1 MPKVTHNQT
10 NFTAGELSPKLY
22 GRVDIAKY
30 VNGAARL
37 ENVIPLVQG
46 GAISRNGTRYV
57 CPSAFGDEETSA
69 SGSSSKS
76 RLVPFVFNRSQSY
89 VLEFCDRKIRFFRD
103 NEIIMD
109 GGAPY
114 EVATP
119 YTEEYLADLNF
130 AQKSDTLIITHQS
143 FEPYRLQRFG
153 NNSWQLS
160 LIPFVS
166 VPVGESGYKPDFY
179 ARVETS
185 PTPGELIVAGN
196 VVDIYSYYIDT
207 TEFDSGDF
215 IVSDIGRY
223 IDFGGGLV
231 VVVTEITDPSN
242 IKAKVVNAANAISG
256 PQVYLPGRWTI
267 QGSPR
272 SSLKPSAA
280 GPVGASIALTAGG
293 AGSAG
298 TSYGITGYAIADIS
312 IFPGGGFLTSSP
324 QSGGRWFWDGTWL
337 WAYVEVTHSAA
348 TFLTGQRVVI
358 EGFTDLDGVD
368 NINGVYTVKAVKSST
383 VLYISKRYL
392 IGSKSGPSSYDDVA
406 YRVGLIDS
414 AGTAGSHGSMKKV
427 TASGA
432 SFDTFRPDDVGGVV
446 SINGGYA
453 RITEYNSPSKVT
465 ATVTKELSS
474 DVVAIK
480 DAWSLSLPVWNPSNG
495 YPGAVTIATQRLI
508 FAGSPTYPNSVWLS
522 RIAEY
527 YNFDLGTDDADAIS
541 ITISSRDVVDIR
553 HITENS
559 GIVVLSTGGEHA
571 IIGGVERPV
580 TPTNIQVKAQSAFGC
595 DNCPPIR
602 VGAEILYPQR
612 AGKRVR
618 AMSYQ
623 YNTDSYSSPDI
634 SALADHM
641 LVDGIKEM
649 AYQQEPYSVLWIV
662 TRAGGLVSCTIDREQ
677 NVIGWARHT
686 SGNGVFESIASIPN
700 GDTDDVWLVVKRTI
714 ANGTGIG
721 DAETVDVR
729 YIERFDPTLYHDCA
743 GDDVF
748 TSVPPVSYGEEAELL
763 FARMTTPPSDRR
775 KLAIDTCI
783 KSLKSAGVW
792 DKLDTLYMF
801 FAADSQAAC
810 LDWRRGTKEGTLQG
824 SASFTADTGITGSTV
839 AGSRFDTAFNP
850 SSDGVN
856 YTRTNCAIGCLV
868 TARATASASATLFG
882 SKGATSHTIISLS
895 ETVSSGVLSGK
906 IHGSGALTS
915 SVISGGGLL
924 SCSKSGNVKRL
935 YKNSTEVALLNSSQS
950 TTPTYEVSLFAL
962 NDNGSYSN
970 LSDAS
975 VSMFFAGG
983 YLTTDNLTAL
993 KLAVDTYVA
1002 TGGNV

>member
-30 VNGAARL
+30 VNGAATL

-46 GAISRNGTRYV
+46 GVISRPGTRYV
-57 CPSAFGDEETSA
+57 CPSAYGDETTA
-69 SGSSSKS
+69 NYGSGSAS
-76 RLVPFVFNRSQSY
+76 RLVPFVFNRNQSY

-109 GGAPY
+109 GGEPY

-119 YTEEYLADLNF
+119 YTEDQLSDLNF
-130 AQKSDTLIITHQS
+130 AQKSDTLIIVHQS
-143 FEPYRLQRFG
+143 VEPYRLQRFG
-153 NNSWQLS
+153 DNSWQLS

-166 VPVGESGYKPDFY
+166 VPVGESGYKPDSY
-179 ARVETS
+179 ALVETS
-185 PTPGELIVAGN
+185 PTPGEVIASGN
-196 VVDIYSYYIDT
+196 EVDVYSYYTDGGTDIDA
-207 TEFDSGDF
+207 GDF
-215 IVSDIGRY
+215 IKSDVGRY

-231 VVVTEITDPSN
+231 VIVTEIVDSSN

-272 SSLKPSAA
+272 ASLGPSAS
-280 GPVGASIALTAGG
+280 GPVGTEITLTAGG
-293 AGSAG
+293 AGSTGA
-298 TSYGITGYAIADIS
+298 TSYNISAYGIADFAD
-312 IFPGGGFLTSSP
+312 FPTYLPDWPVAAGKFLWNGAS
-324 QSGGRWFWDGTWL
+324 L
-337 WAYVEVTHSAA
+337 YAYVKVTHAAVSYSAGD
-348 TFLTGQRVVI
+348 TVVI

-368 NINGVYTVKAVKSST
+368 NINGVYTVKHVVST
-383 VLYISKRYL
+383 TVMYISRRYL
-392 IGSKSGPSSYDDVA
+392 VGGKAGALNYSDA
-406 YRVGLIDS
+406 TYRVGLIDS
-414 AGTAGSHGSMKKV
+414 AGTAGSHGSVKKI
-427 TASGA
+427 TASGS
-432 SFDTFRPDDVGGVV
+432 SFDTFRPGDVGGVI

-453 RITEYNSPSKVT
+453 RITEYNSPSKVK
-465 ATVTKELSS
+465 ATVTKALNSA
-474 DVVAIK
+474 VVAIK

-508 FAGSPTYPNSVWLS
+508 FAGSPAYPNSVWLS

-595 DNCPPIR
+595 GNCPPVR

-623 YNTDSYSSPDI
+623 YNTDSYNSPDV

-641 LVDGIKEM
+641 LTDGSKEM

-662 TRAGGLVSCTIDREQ
+662 TNAGGLVSCTIDREQ
-677 NVIGWARHT
+677 NVIGWARHS
-686 SGNGVFESIASIPN
+686 SGNAVFESVVSIPN
-700 GDTDDVWLVVKRTI
+700 GDTDDVWLAVKRTI
-714 ANGTGIG
+714 ANVSEIS
-721 DAETVDVR
+721 DAETIDVR
-729 YIERFDPTLYHDCA
+729 YIERFDPTLYHDCV

-748 TSVPPVSYGEEAELL
+748 ITVPTVPYSEEAELL
-763 FARMTTPPSDRR
+763 FLRMTTPPGDTR

-792 DKLDTLYMF
+792 DKLDALYMF
-801 FAADSQAAC
+801 AAADSQAAF
-810 LDWRRGTKEGTLQG
+810 LDWRRGTKEGALQG
-824 SASFTADTGITGSTV
+824 SASFTADTGITGSVV

-882 SKGATSHTIISLS
+882 SKGATPNTIISLS

-906 IHGSGALTS
+906 IHGSVALTS

-950 TTPTYEVSLFAL
+950 TTPTYEVSLCAL
-962 NDNGSYSN
+962 NDNGAYSD

-983 YLTTDNLTAL
+983 YLSEDDLIAL
-993 KLAVDTYVA
+993 KLAVDTYVGA
-1002 TGGNV
+1002 L

>member
-22 GRVDIAKY
+22 GRVDLAKY
-30 VNGAARL
+30 ANGAAVL
-37 ENVIPLVQG
+37 ENIIPLVQG
-46 GAISRNGTRYV
+46 GALSRPGTRYV
-57 CPSAFGDEETSA
+57 CPSAYGDETTA
-69 SGSSSKS
+69 NYGLSSTS
-76 RLVPFVFNRSQSY
+76 RLVPFVFNRNQSY

-109 GGAPY
+109 GGEPY

-119 YTEEYLADLNF
+119 YTEDQLSDLNF
-130 AQKSDTLIITHQS
+130 AQKSDTLIIVHQS
-143 FEPYRLQRFG
+143 VEPYRLQRFG
-153 NNSWQLS
+153 DNSWQLS

-166 VPVGESGYKPDFY
+166 VPVGESGYKPDYY
-179 ARVETS
+179 ALVDTY
-185 PTPGELIVAGN
+185 PTPGAVIAAGN
-196 VVDIYSYYIDT
+196 TVDVYSYYTNATDI
-207 TEFDSGDF
+207 DSGDF
-215 IVSDIGRY
+215 IKSDIGRY

-231 VVVTEITDPSN
+231 VIVTEIVDSSN

-272 SSLKPSAA
+272 ASLGPSAS
-280 GPVGASIALTAGG
+280 GPVGTSITLTAGG
-293 AGSAG
+293 AGSSA
-298 TSYGITGYAIADIS
+298 TSYAVTKYEIAS
-312 IFPGGGFLTSSP
+312 LASFPDGSYLTPTPLTDGTFL
-324 QSGGRWFWDGTWL
+324 WDGTSL
-337 WAYVEVTHSAA
+337 WAYVKVTHAA
-348 TFLTGQRVVI
+348 VTYNTGDRVVI

-368 NINGVYTVKAVKSST
+368 NINGVYTVKHVVSNT
-383 VLYISKRYL
+383 VMYISKRYL
-392 IGSKSGPSSYDDVA
+392 IGNRVGAVNYDDVA
-406 YRVGLIDS
+406 YRVGLIDA
-414 AGTAGSHGSMKKV
+414 AGTAGNYGSLKKL
-427 TASGA
+427 TASGS
-432 SFDTFRPDDVGGVV
+432 SFDTFRPGDVGGVI

-453 RITEYNSPSKVT
+453 RITEYNSPSKVK
-465 ATVTKELSS
+465 ATVTKELNSA
-474 DVVAIK
+474 VVAIK

-508 FAGSPTYPNSVWLS
+508 FAGSPAYPNSVWLS
-522 RIAEY
+522 RIGEY
-527 YNFDLGTDDADAIS
+527 FNFDLGTDDADAIN
-541 ITISSRDVVDIR
+541 ITISSRDVVDVR

-595 DNCPPIR
+595 DNCPPVR

-623 YNTDSYSSPDI
+623 YNTDSYNSPDV
-634 SALADHM
+634 SAMADHM
-641 LVDGIKEM
+641 LADGIKEM

-677 NVIGWARHT
+677 NVIGWARHS
-686 SGNGVFESIASIPN
+686 SGNGVFESVAAIPN

-714 ANGTGIG
+714 TNASEIS
-721 DAETVDVR
+721 DAETIDVR

-748 TSVPPVSYGEEAELL
+748 TTVPVVPYSEEAELL
-763 FARMTTPPSDRR
+763 FARMTTPPGDTR

-792 DKLDTLYMF
+792 DKLDSLYMF
-801 FAADSQAAC
+801 FAPDSQAAF
-810 LDWRRGTKEGTLQG
+810 LDWKRGTKEGTLQG
-824 SASFTADTGITGSTV
+824 SASFSVYDGITGSTV

-856 YTRTNCAIGCLV
+856 FTTSACAIGCLV
-868 TARATASASATLFG
+868 TARATASTTATLFG
-882 SKGATSHTIISLS
+882 SKGSTTNKIISLS

-906 IHGSGALTS
+906 MFDASALTS
-915 SVISGGGLL
+915 SVVSGGGLF
-924 SCSKSGNVKRL
+924 SCSKNGTSKKI
-935 YKNSTEVALLNSSQS
+935 YKDSASVASAADAKATATN
-950 TTPTYEVSLFAL
+950 YEISLFAL
-962 NDNGSYSN
+962 NDNGSYSD

-983 YLTTDNLTAL
+983 YLTTDDLTAL
-993 KLAVDTYVA
+993 KLAVDTYVGA
-1002 TGGNV
+1002 L